1 MTKPGQLTKLN
12 WTGSLNQIDSLNQT
26 WTAYYQAAHLTDQT
40 TRICDRLIY
49 ITKTLTYHF
58 QFWLTDACFCFWWFV
73 CGLRKQPS
81 DKFRVAAA
89 ARLKLF
95 NQSSRGP
102 DLIFKTQSGSDRKK
116 MFDWFKPNQAK
127 PSQIE
132 TGQIHWSQTIW
143 NLNQLSWLRLIWF
156 SVVSQFEQ
164 RFMKRKCR
172 SKEMSD
178 WLRYE
183 PMEIILADTKSLIYL
198 SKLLAILRNLAETFV
213 LVQTF
218 PIWINVL

>member
-1 MTKPGQLTKLN
+1 MFSFDWLTHVFAFGDLFVD
-12 WTGSLNQIDSLNQT
+12 WESGEWRMFL
-26 WTAYYQAAHLTDQT
+26 
-40 TRICDRLIY
+40 RLVI
-49 ITKTLTYHF
+49 
-58 QFWLTDACFCFWWFV
+58 WLWIEKAVTDACFCFWWFV
-73 CGLRKQPS
+73 CGLRKQPA

-116 MFDWFKPNQAK
+116 MFDWFKPNQAEPNPTETWSNSLK
-127 PSQIE
+127 PDHLKSQPIE
-132 TGQIHWSQTIW
+132 LTQTNMILSGFAIRATFYELEMQIKG
-143 NLNQLSWLRLIWF
+143 NVWLI
-156 SVVSQFEQ
+156 EI
-164 RFMKRKCR
+164 R
-172 SKEMSD
+172 S
-178 WLRYE
+178 YE